1 MTSSASGNFTCN
13 VCGALCQRPARPAGR
28 EEAGCAA
35 CGSTVRLRGLV
46 ALLAREIFGAH
57 IALPDFPPL
66 PSVRG
71 FGMSDAPALAERLA
85 AKFDYTNTFYHQPPV
100 LDITAPPESEL
111 GRNDFIISSEVL
123 EHVPPPVERAFVN
136 LYRLLK
142 PNGLLLLTVPYSLEA
157 STKEHYPDLYEYAL
171 ASPGGRPVLVNRR
184 RDGAIEV
191 FENLCF
197 HGGAGST
204 LEMRV
209 FTESSLRQMLLEAGF
224 TEVCIA
230 AEAVAEFGV
239 EYTESWSLPVVARK
253 GRFQPPAGEIARA
266 YGAAVHR
273 AAALERQL
281 EVLRAEYE
289 RFIAFHN
296 ESQQEAERQLAERLE
311 WIRKVERDFEERTR
325 WAQSLEAEKNEA
337 IVNFQRA
344 QADAGQLAANV
355 QALQAQLAEARAELD
370 AVRSR
375 LWSRLGRRLGAL
387 R

>member
-1 MTSSASGNFTCN
+1 LTYSASGNFICN
-13 VCGALCQRPARPAGR
+13 VCGAACQRPARPAGR
-28 EEAGCAA
+28 EETGCAT
-35 CGSTVRLRGLV
+35 CGSTVRVRGLV

-66 PSVRG
+66 RSIRG

-100 LDITAPPESEL
+100 LDITAPPENEL

-123 EHVPPPVERAFVN
+123 EHVPPPIERAFAN

-142 PNGLLLLTVPYSLEA
+142 PDGLLVLTVPYSLDPA
-157 STKEHYPDLYEYAL
+157 TKEHYPDLHEYAL
-171 ASPGGRPVLVNRR
+171 ASPGGRTVLVNRR
-184 RDGAIEV
+184 RDGTLEV

-197 HGGAGST
+197 HGGGGST

-209 FTESSLRQMLLEAGF
+209 FTESALREMLRAAGF

-230 AEAVAEFGV
+230 AEAVPEFGV
-239 EYTESWSLPVVARK
+239 EHAESWSLPIVARK

-266 YGAAVHR
+266 YGAAVQK
-273 AAALERQL
+273 AAALERELQTQHS
-281 EVLRAEYE
+281 EYE

-296 ESQQEAERQLAERLE
+296 ESQREAERQLAERLE
-311 WIRKVERDFEERTR
+311 WVRKAEREFEERTR

-337 IVNFQRA
+337 IENFQRA
-344 QADAGQLAANV
+344 RAEAAELAANV
-355 QALQAQLAEARAELD
+355 QALQAQLGEARAALEQ
-370 AVRSR
+370 VRAR
-375 LWSRLGRRLGAL
+375 LWARLGRRLGAL
-387 R
+387 P